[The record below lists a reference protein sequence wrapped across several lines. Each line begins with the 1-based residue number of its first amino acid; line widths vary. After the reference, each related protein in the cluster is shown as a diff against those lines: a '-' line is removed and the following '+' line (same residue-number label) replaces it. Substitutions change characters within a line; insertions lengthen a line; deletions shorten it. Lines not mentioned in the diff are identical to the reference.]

1 MLQFGLA
8 YVAVGKRL
16 GEGQREMCSDAAES
30 DAVAAAHHRK
40 KKKRQLPISKATYMV
55 VPGIKEEDKLVVVT

>member
-1 MLQFGLA
+1 
-8 YVAVGKRL
+8 
-16 GEGQREMCSDAAES
+16 MCSDAAES

-55 VPGIKEEDKLVVVT
+55 VPGIKEEDKLVVVTQDNSVSIRLPEKIKDLT